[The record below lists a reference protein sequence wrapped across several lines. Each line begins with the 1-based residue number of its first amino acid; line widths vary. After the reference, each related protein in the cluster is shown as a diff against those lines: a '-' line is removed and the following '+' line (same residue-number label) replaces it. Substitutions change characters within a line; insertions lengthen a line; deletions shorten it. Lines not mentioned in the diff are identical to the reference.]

1 MAYLRKVGRLWR
13 PEMCKDQLKR
23 RWPPLGALYTVY
35 YCNRSTLV
43 RAPPGLLSILDLA
56 GLELG
61 LGWERPPAAARGLSH
76 PPLSSDVA

>member
-43 RAPPGLLSILDLA
+43 RAPPGLLSILDLT

-61 LGWERPPAAARGLSH
+61 LGLGEAASCGRG
-76 PPLSSDVA
+76 PLTPTSQL